1 MKEAI
6 TKYKVSHER
15 FDFITKQREISSLI
29 FDTVEE
35 AKKWIHMADFQEL
48 EVAITP
54 VKGHIGR
61 VARAY

>member
-1 MKEAI
+1 MRGL
-6 TKYKVSHER
+6 TSLLS
-15 FDFITKQREISSLI
+15 REISSLI
-29 FDTVEE
+29 FDAVEE